1 MRFISSALVHAL
13 IVKALELSAE
23 PHMPDLLDRYPL
35 TAGSYHEMLDASGA
49 VRPHWLRFYE
59 HLQRSTPA
67 QLVQRQA
74 LVARQIQEN
83 GVTYNVYAD
92 PKGAD
97 RPWELDLLPHLIPVE
112 EWQQVAAGIAQRARL
127 LNAVLADVY
136 GPQTLIAEGLLPTE
150 LVFGHNNFL
159 WPCQGVVPP
168 EGTFLH
174 AYAVDLARTPDGRW
188 WVTADRTQAPSG
200 AGYALE
206 NRVIVSRAFPE
217 LYRDLDVQHLS
228 GFFRTLQETL
238 ARQAPS
244 SNEAPLVV
252 LLTPGRFNESY
263 FEHLYLAGQL
273 GYPLVEGSD
282 LTVRDAT
289 VYLKTLGG
297 LRRVHA
303 IMRRLDDDFCDP
315 LELRTDSALGV
326 PGLLEAVRQGRVLV
340 ANALGSGVL
349 ESPGLL
355 GFLPRIN
362 EHLFGEKLI
371 LPSVATWWCGE
382 PPVLAQALEKMP
394 ELLIKPA
401 FASQSFAPV
410 LGRDLS
416 DEQRQA
422 LATRMQA
429 RPYAYV
435 AQEIAQLSHAPI
447 WQGEEGQLQPRAIG
461 MRVYAVATADGYRVL
476 PGGLTR
482 VAADADAEV
491 VSMQRGGASKDTWIV
506 GERSSGS
513 EPWKAGHALGVH
525 DLIRRDPNLPS
536 RVVENL
542 FWFGRYCERCDD
554 SARLLRIILARY
566 IDGNDP
572 SALHAAVT
580 LGERLNLLPKDDPEA
595 PLTLDERLL
604 AALLGEEWP
613 FSLRSNLQR
622 LQWAASQ
629 VRGKLSRE
637 NWQALVE
644 LQREAMSLETDAP
657 DLGELLDFLN
667 RLVMSLAALS
677 GFALDDMTR
686 DEGWRFLM
694 IGRRIERLQFLSTSL
709 AAFLYSDAACDQD
722 ALEWLLELGNSSI
735 TYRSRYLALPQL
747 IPVLDL
753 LLLDEQ
759 NPHAVLFQLK
769 LVARSLKRLNEDFGV
784 PADNSLVLF
793 TQRLASFDLGCL
805 ENGLFG
811 QSSVQAA
818 LHGLADLLQRIGDT
832 SGQVSDRLAL
842 RHFAHVDD
850 VSQRTVSV

>member
-1 MRFISSALVHAL
+1 
-13 IVKALELSAE
+13 
-23 PHMPDLLDRYPL
+23 MPDLLDRYPL
-35 TAGSYHEMLDASGA
+35 TAGTYHELLDDGGA
-49 VRPHWLRFYE
+49 VRAHWQPLLDQ
-59 HLQRSTPA
+59 LQRSTPV
-67 QLVQRQA
+67 QLAQRQA
-74 LVARQIQEN
+74 LLARQIQEN

-97 RPWELDLLPHLIPVE
+97 RPWELDLLPHIIPAD
-112 EWQQVAAGIAQRARL
+112 EWQRVAAGIAQRARL
-127 LNAVLADVY
+127 LNAVLADLY
-136 GPQTLIAEGLLPTE
+136 GPQTLIRDGLLPAE

-159 WPCQGVVPP
+159 WPCQGIQPP
-168 EGTFLH
+168 AGTFLH
-174 AYAVDLARTPDGRW
+174 LFAVDLARTPDGRW

-206 NRVIVSRAFPE
+206 NRTIVSRAFPD
-217 LYRDLDVQHLS
+217 LYRDLRVHHLA

-238 ARQAPS
+238 VRQAPS
-244 SNEAPLVV
+244 DAEAPLVV

-263 FEHLYLAGQL
+263 FEHLYLARQL
-273 GYPLVEGSD
+273 GYPLVEGGD

-289 VYLKTLGG
+289 VYLKTLSG
-297 LRRVHA
+297 LQRVHA

-355 GFLPRIN
+355 GFLPKIN
-362 EHLFGEKLI
+362 QHLFGEELI
-371 LPSVATWWCGE
+371 LPSIATWWCGE
-382 PPVLAQALEKMP
+382 PPVLAQALEKLP

-401 FASQSFAPV
+401 FPSQSFVPV
-410 LGRDLS
+410 FGRDLD

-422 LATRMQA
+422 LAERIRA

-435 AQEIAQLSHAPI
+435 AQELAQLSQAPI
-447 WQGEEGQLQPRAIG
+447 WQAEEGALQPRAIG
-461 MRVYAVATADGYRVL
+461 MRVYAVASADGYRVL

-491 VSMQRGGASKDTWIV
+491 VSMQRGGASKDTWV
-506 GERSSGS
+506 LSERMPSGEQWRTQRS
-513 EPWKAGHALGVH
+513 LGVR
-525 DLIRRDPNLPS
+525 DLVRRDPYLPS

-554 SARLLRIILARY
+554 SARLLRIMLARY
-566 IDGNDP
+566 VDGDDP
-572 SALHAAVT
+572 QALQAAVE
-580 LGERLNLLPKDDPEA
+580 LGESLMLLPDEGELP
-595 PLTLDERLL
+595 ERLL
-604 AALLGEEWP
+604 AALLGEDWP

-644 LQREAMSLETDAP
+644 LQREALSLESEDP
-657 DLGELLDFLN
+657 NFGELLDFLN

-694 IGRRIERLQFLSTSL
+694 IGRRIERLQFLSSSL
-709 AAFLYSDAACDQD
+709 AAFLRGIAVFDQ
-722 ALEWLLELGNSSI
+722 AGLEWLLELGNSSI
-735 TYRSRYLALPQL
+735 TYRSRYLAVPQL

-769 LVARSLKRLNEDFGV
+769 LVSRTLRRLNDDFGV
-784 PADNSLVLF
+784 PRELGLNQLVE
-793 TQRLASFDLGCL
+793 RLGRFDLGNL
-805 ENGLFG
+805 ESALFG
-811 QSSVQAA
+811 ETGVRDV
-818 LHGLADLLQRIGDT
+818 LDGLAELLQEVADA

-850 VSQRTVSV
+850 VSQQTVSV

>member
-1 MRFISSALVHAL
+1 
-13 IVKALELSAE
+13 
-23 PHMPDLLDRYPL
+23 MPDLLDRYPL
-35 TAGSYHEMLDASGA
+35 TTGTYHELMDDSGA
-49 VRPHWLRFYE
+49 VRAHWRRLFDQ
-59 HLQRSTPA
+59 LQRSTPA
-67 QLVQRQA
+67 QLLQRQA
-74 LVARQIQEN
+74 LLARQIQEN

-97 RPWELDLLPHLIPVE
+97 RPWELDLLPHVIDPQ
-112 EWQQVAAGIAQRARL
+112 EWQHLSAGIAQRARL
-127 LNAVLADVY
+127 LNAVLADLY
-136 GPQTLIAEGLLPTE
+136 GPQRLISEGLLPAE

-159 WPCQGVVPP
+159 WPCQGIAPP
-168 EGTFLH
+168 DGSFLH
-174 AYAVDLARTPDGRW
+174 LYAVDLARTPDGRW

-206 NRVIVSRAFPE
+206 NRMIVSRAFPD
-217 LYRDLDVQHLS
+217 LYRDLKVRHLS

-244 SNEAPLVV
+244 DGESPLVV

-263 FEHLYLAGQL
+263 FEHLYLARQL
-273 GYPLVEGSD
+273 GYPLVEGGD

-289 VYLKTLGG
+289 VYLKTLSG

-355 GFLPRIN
+355 GFLPKIN
-362 EHLFGEKLI
+362 QYLFGEELL
-371 LPSVATWWCGE
+371 LPSIATWWCGE
-382 PPVLAQALEKMP
+382 PPVLAQALEKLP
-394 ELLIKPA
+394 QLLIKPA
-401 FASQSFAPV
+401 FPSQSFSPV
-410 LGRDLS
+410 FGRDLS
-416 DEQRQA
+416 EAQRGQ
-422 LATRMQA
+422 LAARMQA

-435 AQEIAQLSHAPI
+435 AQELAQLSQAPV
-447 WQGEEGQLQPRAIG
+447 WQAEDGQIQPRAIG
-461 MRVYAVATADGYRVL
+461 MRMYAVSGRDDYRVL

-482 VAADADAEV
+482 VAAEADAEV
-491 VSMQRGGASKDTWIV
+491 VSMQRGGASKDTWV
-506 GERSSGS
+506 LGEQAPGG
-513 EPWKAGHALGVH
+513 EQWKAQRTVGVH
-525 DLIRRDPNLPS
+525 DLVRRDPYLPS

-542 FWFGRYCERCDD
+542 FWFGRYCERCDG
-554 SARLLRIILARY
+554 SARLLRIMLARY
-566 IDGNDP
+566 VDGDDP
-572 SALHAAVT
+572 QALQSAVA
-580 LGERLNLLPKDDPEA
+580 LGESLMLLPEEGELP
-595 PLTLDERLL
+595 ERLL
-604 AALLGEEWP
+604 AALLGDDWS

-644 LQREAMSLETDAP
+644 LQREAMELETEEADF
-657 DLGELLDFLN
+657 GELLDFLN

-694 IGRRIERLQFLSTSL
+694 IGRRLERLQFLSSSL
-709 AAFLYSDAACDQD
+709 AAFLRSDAVFDQ
-722 ALEWLLELGNSSI
+722 AGLEWLLELGNSSI
-735 TYRSRYLALPQL
+735 TYRSRYLAVAQL

-769 LVARSLKRLNEDFGV
+769 LVTRTLKRLNDDFAA
-784 PADNSLVLF
+784 PRETALPDLVA
-793 TQRLASFDLGCL
+793 RLSRFDLRCL
-805 ENGLFG
+805 ENPLFG
-811 QSSVQAA
+811 EASLRAA
-818 LHGLADLLQRIGDT
+818 LDGLADLLQEVADA

>member
-1 MRFISSALVHAL
+1 L
-13 IVKALELSAE
+13 LSAE
-23 PHMPDLLDRYPL
+23 LSMPDLLDRYPL
-35 TAGSYHEMLDASGA
+35 TAGTYHELLDGSGA
-49 VRPHWLRFYE
+49 VRPHWRRLFDQ
-59 HLQRSTPA
+59 LQRNTPA

-74 LVARQIQEN
+74 LLARQIQEN

-97 RPWELDLLPHLIPVE
+97 RPWELDLLPHVIAAD
-112 EWQQVAAGIAQRARL
+112 EWQQLSAGIAQRARL
-127 LNAVLADVY
+127 LNAVLADLY
-136 GPQTLIAEGLLPTE
+136 GPQRLISEGLLPAE

-159 WPCQGVVPP
+159 WPCQHIAPP
-168 EGTFLH
+168 EEIFLH
-174 AYAVDLARTPDGRW
+174 LYAVDLARTPDGRW

-206 NRVIVSRAFPE
+206 NRTIVSRAFPE
-217 LYRDLDVQHLS
+217 LYRDLKVQHLA

-238 ARQAPS
+238 TRQAPCDDD
-244 SNEAPLVV
+244 APLVV

-263 FEHLYLAGQL
+263 FEHLYLARQL
-273 GYPLVEGSD
+273 GYPLVEGGD

-289 VYLKTLGG
+289 VYLKTLSG

-355 GFLPRIN
+355 GFLPKIN
-362 EHLFGEKLI
+362 HYLFGEELI
-371 LPSVATWWCGE
+371 LPSIATWWCGE
-382 PPVLAQALEKMP
+382 APVLAQALEKLP

-401 FASQSFAPV
+401 FPSQSFTPV
-410 LGRDLS
+410 FGRDLS
-416 DEQRQA
+416 EKQRQT
-422 LATRMQA
+422 LGERMQA

-435 AQEIAQLSHAPI
+435 AQELAQLSQAPI
-447 WQGEEGQLQPRAIG
+447 WQADNGQLQPRAIG
-461 MRVYAVATADGYRVL
+461 MRMYAVAGSDGYRVL

-482 VAADADAEV
+482 VAAEADAEV
-491 VSMQRGGASKDTWIV
+491 VSMQRGGASKDTWV
-506 GERSSGS
+506 LGDRPPSGEQ
-513 EPWKAGHALGVH
+513 WKTQRNVGVH
-525 DLIRRDPNLPS
+525 DLVRRDPYLPS

-554 SARLLRIILARY
+554 SARLLRIMLARY
-566 IDGNDP
+566 VDGDDP
-572 SALHAAVT
+572 QALQAAVD
-580 LGERLNLLPKDDPEA
+580 LGERLTLLPDEGELP
-595 PLTLDERLL
+595 ERLL
-604 AALLGEEWP
+604 AALLGEDWS

-644 LQREAMSLETDAP
+644 LQREAMDLDTDEP
-657 DLGELLDFLN
+657 DFGELLDFLN

-694 IGRRIERLQFLSTSL
+694 IGRRIERLQFLSSSL
-709 AAFLYSDAACDQD
+709 AAFLRGAGAFDQ
-722 ALEWLLELGNSSI
+722 AGLEWLLELGNSSI
-735 TYRSRYLALPQL
+735 TYRSRYLAVAQL

-769 LVARSLKRLNEDFGV
+769 LVTRTLKRLNDDFGV
-784 PADNSLVLF
+784 PREAGLPQMVE
-793 TQRLASFDLGCL
+793 RLAHFDLGCL
-805 ENGLFG
+805 ENPLFG
-811 QSSVQAA
+811 EASVRAA
-818 LHGLADLLQRIGDT
+818 LNGLADLLQDIADA

>member
-1 MRFISSALVHAL
+1 
-13 IVKALELSAE
+13 
-23 PHMPDLLDRYPL
+23 MPDLLDRYPL
-35 TAGSYHEMLDASGA
+35 TAGTYHELLDDSGA
-49 VRPHWLRFYE
+49 VRTHWRRLFE
-59 HLQRSTPA
+59 QVQRSSPA

-74 LVARQIQEN
+74 LLARQIQEN

-97 RPWELDLLPHLIPVE
+97 RPWELDLLPHVIAAE
-112 EWQQVAAGIAQRARL
+112 EWQHLSAGIAQRARL
-127 LNAVLADVY
+127 LNAVLADLY
-136 GPQTLIAEGLLPTE
+136 GPQRLIAEGLLPAE

-159 WPCQGVVPP
+159 WPCQGIQPP
-168 EGTFLH
+168 AGTFLH
-174 AYAVDLARTPDGRW
+174 LYAVDLARTPDGRW

-206 NRVIVSRAFPE
+206 NRTIVSRAFPE
-217 LYRDLDVQHLS
+217 LYRDLQVQHLA

-244 SNEAPLVV
+244 AEEVPLVV

-263 FEHLYLAGQL
+263 FEHLYLARQL
-273 GYPLVEGSD
+273 GYPLVEGGD

-289 VYLKTLGG
+289 VYLKTLSG

-326 PGLLEAVRQGRVLV
+326 PGLLDAVRQGRVLV

-355 GFLPRIN
+355 GFLPKIN
-362 EHLFGEKLI
+362 QYLFGEELL
-371 LPSVATWWCGE
+371 LPSIATWWCGE
-382 PPVLAQALEKMP
+382 PPVLEQALEKLP

-401 FASQSFAPV
+401 FPSQSFIPV
-410 LGRDLS
+410 FGRDLS
-416 DEQRQA
+416 EKQRVDLIQ
-422 LATRMQA
+422 RMRA

-435 AQEIAQLSHAPI
+435 AQELAQLSQAPV
-447 WQGEEGQLQPRAIG
+447 WQAETGQLQPRAIG
-461 MRVYAVATADGYRVL
+461 MRVYAVASRDGYRVL

-482 VAADADAEV
+482 VAAEADAEV
-491 VSMQRGGASKDTWIV
+491 VSMQRGGASKDTWVLGERAPV
-506 GERSSGS
+506 GEQ
-513 EPWKAGHALGVH
+513 WKAQRTLGVH
-525 DLIRRDPNLPS
+525 DLVRRDPYLPS

-554 SARLLRIILARY
+554 SARLLRIMLARY
-566 IDGNDP
+566 VDGDDP
-572 SALHAAVT
+572 QALQAAVE
-580 LGERLNLLPKDDPEA
+580 LGESLMLLPEEGELP
-595 PLTLDERLL
+595 ERLL
-604 AALLGEEWP
+604 AALLGADWS
-613 FSLRSNLQR
+613 FSLRANLQR

-644 LQREAMSLETDAP
+644 LQREAMALSTEAADF
-657 DLGELLDFLN
+657 GELLDFLN

-694 IGRRIERLQFLSTSL
+694 IGRRIERLQFLSSSL
-709 AAFLYSDAACDQD
+709 AGFLRGAGAFDQ
-722 ALEWLLELGNSSI
+722 AGLEWLLELGNSSI
-735 TYRSRYLALPQL
+735 TYRSRYLAVAQL

-769 LVARSLKRLNEDFGV
+769 LVSRSLKRLNHDFAA
-784 PADNSLVLF
+784 PAEAALPLLVE
-793 TQRLASFDLGCL
+793 RLAGFDLGCL
-805 ENGLFG
+805 ENPLFG
-811 QSSVQAA
+811 DSSVRAA
-818 LHGLADLLQRIGDT
+818 LDGLADLLQEVADV
-832 SGQVSDRLAL
+832 SNQVSDRLAL

>member
-1 MRFISSALVHAL
+1 
-13 IVKALELSAE
+13 
-23 PHMPDLLDRYPL
+23 MPDLLDRYPL
-35 TAGSYHEMLDASGA
+35 SEGTYHEMLDADGT
-49 VRPHWLRFYE
+49 VRPHWRRLYE
-59 HLQRSTPA
+59 HMRRSSPA
-67 QLVQRQA
+67 QLTQRQA
-74 LVARQIQEN
+74 LLTRQIQEN

-97 RPWELDLLPHLIPVE
+97 RPWELDLLPHIIPAD
-112 EWQQVAAGIAQRARL
+112 EWAHVAAGIAQRGRL
-127 LNAVLADVY
+127 LNAVLADLY
-136 GPQTLIAEGLLPTE
+136 GPQTLIAQGLLPAE

-159 WPCQGVVPP
+159 WPCQGVKPP

-174 AYAVDLARTPDGRW
+174 MYAVDLARTPDGRW

-206 NRVIVSRAFPE
+206 NRQIVARALPE
-217 LYRDLDVQHLS
+217 TYRDLQVRHLS
-228 GFFRTLQETL
+228 GFFGALQQTL
-238 ARQAPS
+238 ARQAPT
-244 SNEAPLVV
+244 SNEAPLIV

-263 FEHLYLAGQL
+263 FEHLYLARQL
-273 GYPLVEGSD
+273 GYPLVEGGD

-289 VYLKTLGG
+289 VFLKTLSG

-326 PGLLEAVRQGRVLV
+326 PGLLEVVRQGNVLV
-340 ANALGSGVL
+340 ANTLGSGVL

-355 GFLPRIN
+355 GFLPKIC
-362 EHLFGEKLI
+362 EYLFGEELI

-382 PPVLAQALEKMP
+382 PPVLAQALEKLP

-401 FASQSFAPV
+401 FPSQHFVPV
-410 LGRDLS
+410 FGRDLNE
-416 DEQRQA
+416 EQRKA
-422 LATRMQA
+422 LAARMQA

-435 AQEIAQLSHAPI
+435 AQELAQLSHAPVL
-447 WQGEEGQLQPRAIG
+447 QADGEALQPRAIG
-461 MRVYAVATADGYRVL
+461 MRVYAVAGLDGYRVL

-482 VAADADAEV
+482 VAADADADV
-491 VSMQRGGASKDTWIV
+491 VSMQRGGASKDTWV
-506 GERSSGS
+506 LGERSYSGVHAG
-513 EPWKAGHALGVH
+513 EPLKGQRALGVY
-525 DLIRRDPNLPS
+525 DLIRRDPYLPS

-554 SARLLRIILARY
+554 SARLLRIMFTRY
-566 IDGNDP
+566 VDDDDP
-572 SALHAAVT
+572 QALQAAVKLAES
-580 LGERLNLLPKDDPEA
+580 LGVLPEA
-595 PLTLDERLL
+595 EEDETLQHRLL
-604 AALLGEEWP
+604 TALLGEEWP
-613 FSLRSNLQR
+613 FSLRANLQR

-644 LQREAMSLETDAP
+644 LQREALSLESEEP
-657 DLGELLDFLN
+657 DFGELLDFLN

-686 DEGWRFLM
+686 DEGWSFLM
-694 IGRRIERLQFLSTSL
+694 IGRRIERLKFLSMSL
-709 AAFLYSDAACDQD
+709 AAFLRGTTVSDQAG
-722 ALEWLLELGNSSI
+722 LEWLLELGNSSI
-735 TYRSRYLALPQL
+735 TYRSRYMAVPHL

-753 LLLDEQ
+753 LLLDDQ

-769 LVARSLKRLNEDFGV
+769 LVQRSLRRLSDNFDA
-784 PADNSLVLF
+784 PRDNSLAVLA
-793 TQRLASFDLGCL
+793 QRLAAFDLGSL
-805 ENGLFG
+805 ENPLFG
-811 QSSVQAA
+811 QSSIDAV
-818 LHGLADLLQRIGDT
+818 LDGLADLLQGIGE
-832 SGQVSDRLAL
+832 SAGQASDRLAL

>member
-1 MRFISSALVHAL
+1 
-13 IVKALELSAE
+13 
-23 PHMPDLLDRYPL
+23 MPDLLDQYPL
-35 TAGSYHEMLDASGA
+35 TPGTYHEMLDASGA
-49 VRPHWLRFYE
+49 VRPHWQRLYE

-67 QLVQRQA
+67 QLIQRQA
-74 LVARQIQEN
+74 LLARQIQEN

-97 RPWELDLLPHLIPVE
+97 RPWELDMLPHVIPLE
-112 EWQQVAAGIAQRARL
+112 EWQPLAAGIAQRARL
-127 LNAVLADVY
+127 LNAVLADLY
-136 GPQTLIAEGLLPTE
+136 GPQKLIAEGLVPAE

-159 WPCQGVVPP
+159 WPCQGVTPP

-174 AYAVDLARTPDGRW
+174 MYAVDLARTPDGRW

-206 NRVIVSRAFPE
+206 NRLIVSRAFPE
-217 LYRDLDVQHLS
+217 LYRDLEVQHLS
-228 GFFRTLQETL
+228 NFFRSLQETL
-238 ARQAPS
+238 ARQAPAS
-244 SNEAPLVV
+244 HEAPLVV

-273 GYPLVEGSD
+273 GYPLVEGGD

-289 VYLKTLGG
+289 VYLKTLSG

-326 PGLLEAVRQGRVLV
+326 PGLLQAVRQGRVLV

-355 GFLPRIN
+355 GFLPKIN
-362 EHLFGEKLI
+362 EHLFGEELL
-371 LPSVATWWCGE
+371 LPSIATWWCGE

-401 FASQSFAPV
+401 FPSQSFAPV
-410 LGRDLS
+410 FGRDLS
-416 DEQRQA
+416 DEERQA
-422 LATRMQA
+422 LAARMQA

-435 AQEIAQLSHAPI
+435 AQELAQLSHAPV
-447 WQGEEGQLQPRAIG
+447 WQGEDSQLQPRAIG

-482 VAADADAEV
+482 VAADADADV
-491 VSMQRGGASKDTWIV
+491 VSMQRGGASKDTWV
-506 GERSSGS
+506 LGERPLGS
-513 EPWKAGHALGVH
+513 EPWKNRHSLGVH
-525 DLIRRDPNLPS
+525 DLIRRDPYLPS

-554 SARLLRIILARY
+554 SARLLRIMLTRYVDGDDPVALQASVELA
-566 IDGNDP
+566 
-572 SALHAAVT
+572 
-580 LGERLNLLPKDDPEA
+580 ERLNLLPLQDEEEPSE
-595 PLTLDERLL
+595 LHERLL
-604 AALLGEEWP
+604 EALLGVDWP

-644 LQREAMSLETDAP
+644 LQREAMSLETETP
-657 DLGELLDFLN
+657 DFGELLDFLN

-694 IGRRIERLQFLSTSL
+694 IGRRIERLQFLCTSL
-709 AAFLYSDAACDQD
+709 AAFLQSEAVFHQD
-722 ALEWLLELGNSSI
+722 ALDGLLELGNSGI
-735 TYRSRYLALPQL
+735 TYRSRYLAVPQL

-753 LLLDEQ
+753 LVLDDQ

-769 LVARSLKRLNEDFGV
+769 LVARSIKRMNEEFGV
-784 PADNSLVLF
+784 PQDNSLPALI
-793 TQRLASFDLGCL
+793 QRLMAFDPGCL
-805 ENGLFG
+805 EEGLFG
-811 QSSVQAA
+811 KSSVKAA
-818 LHGLADLLQRIGDT
+818 LHGLADLLQTIGDT
-832 SGQVSDRLAL
+832 SGHVSDRLAL

>member
-1 MRFISSALVHAL
+1 
-13 IVKALELSAE
+13 
-23 PHMPDLLDRYPL
+23 MPDLLDRYPL
-35 TAGSYHEMLDASGA
+35 TPGTYHELLDDGGA
-49 VRPHWLRFYE
+49 VRAHWRPLLE
-59 HLQRSTPA
+59 QLQRSTPA
-67 QLVQRQA
+67 QLAQRQA
-74 LVARQIQEN
+74 LLARQIQEN

-97 RPWELDLLPHLIPVE
+97 RPWELDLLPHIIPAD
-112 EWQQVAAGIAQRARL
+112 EWQRVAAGIAQRARL
-127 LNAVLADVY
+127 LNAVLADLY
-136 GPQTLIAEGLLPTE
+136 GPQTLIRDGLLPAE

-159 WPCQGVVPP
+159 WPCQGIQAPA
-168 EGTFLH
+168 GTFLH
-174 AYAVDLARTPDGRW
+174 LFAVDLARTPDGRW

-206 NRVIVSRAFPE
+206 NRTIVSRAFPD
-217 LYRDLDVQHLS
+217 LYRDLRVHHLA

-238 ARQAPS
+238 VRQAPS
-244 SNEAPLVV
+244 DTEAPLVV

-263 FEHLYLAGQL
+263 FEHLYLARQL
-273 GYPLVEGSD
+273 GYPLVEGGD

-289 VYLKTLGG
+289 VYLKTLSG
-297 LRRVHA
+297 LQRVHA

-355 GFLPRIN
+355 GFLPKIN
-362 EHLFGEKLI
+362 QHLFGEDLL
-371 LPSVATWWCGE
+371 LPSIATWWCGE
-382 PPVLAQALEKMP
+382 PPVLAQALEKLP

-401 FASQSFAPV
+401 FPSQSFVPV
-410 LGRDLS
+410 FGRDLD

-422 LATRMQA
+422 LAERMRA

-435 AQEIAQLSHAPI
+435 AQELAQLSQAPI
-447 WQGEEGQLQPRAIG
+447 WQAEEGGLQPRAIG
-461 MRVYAVATADGYRVL
+461 MRVYAVASADGYRVL

-482 VAADADAEV
+482 VAAEADAEV
-491 VSMQRGGASKDTWIV
+491 VSMQRGGASKDTWV
-506 GERSSGS
+506 LSERMPSGEHWRTQRS
-513 EPWKAGHALGVH
+513 LGVR
-525 DLIRRDPNLPS
+525 DLVRRDPYLPS

-554 SARLLRIILARY
+554 SARLLRIMLARY
-566 IDGNDP
+566 VDGDDP
-572 SALHAAVT
+572 QALRAAVE
-580 LGERLNLLPKDDPEA
+580 LGENLMLLPDEGELP
-595 PLTLDERLL
+595 ERLL
-604 AALLGEEWP
+604 AALLGDDWP

-644 LQREAMSLETDAP
+644 LQREALSLESEDP
-657 DLGELLDFLN
+657 NFGELLDFLN

-694 IGRRIERLQFLSTSL
+694 IGRRIERLQFLSGSL
-709 AAFLYSDAACDQD
+709 AAFLRGIAVFDQ
-722 ALEWLLELGNSSI
+722 AGLAWLLELGNSSI
-735 TYRSRYLALPQL
+735 TYRSRYLAVPQL

-769 LVARSLKRLNEDFGV
+769 LVSRTLRRLNDDFGV
-784 PADNSLVLF
+784 PRELGLSQLVE
-793 TQRLASFDLGCL
+793 RLGRFDLGNL
-805 ENGLFG
+805 ESALFG
-811 QSSVQAA
+811 DIGVRDV
-818 LHGLADLLQRIGDT
+818 LDGLADLLQEIADA

-850 VSQRTVSV
+850 VSQQTVSV

>member
-1 MRFISSALVHAL
+1 
-13 IVKALELSAE
+13 
-23 PHMPDLLDRYPL
+23 MPDLLDRYPL
-35 TAGSYHEMLDASGA
+35 TTGTYHELLDDSGA
-49 VRPHWLRFYE
+49 VRAHWQRLFDQ
-59 HLQRSTPA
+59 LQRSTPA

-74 LVARQIQEN
+74 LLARQIQEN

-97 RPWELDLLPHLIPVE
+97 RPWELDLLPHIIDAQ
-112 EWQQVAAGIAQRARL
+112 EWKLLSAGIAQRARL
-127 LNAVLADVY
+127 LNAVLADLY
-136 GPQTLIAEGLLPTE
+136 GPQRLISEGLLPAE

-159 WPCQGVVPP
+159 WPCQGITPP
-168 EGTFLH
+168 DGNFLH
-174 AYAVDLARTPDGRW
+174 LYAVDLARTPDGRW

-206 NRVIVSRAFPE
+206 NRTIVSRAFPD
-217 LYRDLDVQHLS
+217 LYRDLKVHHLS

-244 SNEAPLVV
+244 DGEPPLVV

-263 FEHLYLAGQL
+263 FEHLYLARQL
-273 GYPLVEGSD
+273 GYPLVEGGD

-289 VYLKTLGG
+289 VYLKTLSG

-355 GFLPRIN
+355 GFLPKIN
-362 EHLFGEKLI
+362 QYLFGEELM
-371 LPSVATWWCGE
+371 LPSIATWWCGE
-382 PPVLAQALEKMP
+382 PPVLAQALEKLP
-394 ELLIKPA
+394 QLLIKPA
-401 FASQSFAPV
+401 FPSQSFTPV
-410 LGRDLS
+410 FGRDL
-416 DEQRQA
+416 DEKQRAQ
-422 LATRMQA
+422 LAARMQA

-435 AQEIAQLSHAPI
+435 AQELAQLSQAPV
-447 WQGEEGQLQPRAIG
+447 WQAEDGQIQPRAIG
-461 MRVYAVATADGYRVL
+461 MRVYAVSGKNAYRVL

-482 VAADADAEV
+482 VAAEADAEV
-491 VSMQRGGASKDTWIV
+491 VSMQRGGASKDTWV
-506 GERSSGS
+506 LGEQAPAG
-513 EPWKAGHALGVH
+513 EQWKAQRTVGVH
-525 DLIRRDPNLPS
+525 DLVRRDPYLPS

-554 SARLLRIILARY
+554 SARLLRIMLARY
-566 IDGNDP
+566 VDGDDP
-572 SALHAAVT
+572 QALQSAVS
-580 LGERLNLLPKDDPEA
+580 LGESLMLLPEEGELP
-595 PLTLDERLL
+595 ERLM
-604 AALLGEEWP
+604 AAMLGDDWS

-644 LQREAMSLETDAP
+644 LQREAVELETSEP
-657 DLGELLDFLN
+657 DFGELLDFLN

-694 IGRRIERLQFLSTSL
+694 IGRRLERLQFLSSSL
-709 AAFLYSDAACDQD
+709 AAFLRGEAVFDQ
-722 ALEWLLELGNSSI
+722 AGLEWLLELGNSSI
-735 TYRSRYLALPQL
+735 TYRSRYLAVAQL

-769 LVARSLKRLNEDFGV
+769 LVARTLKRLNDDFAAPRETAL
-784 PADNSLVLF
+784 PALV
-793 TQRLASFDLGCL
+793 TRLSRFDLRCL
-805 ENGLFG
+805 ENPLFG
-811 QSSVQAA
+811 EASLRAA
-818 LHGLADLLQRIGDT
+818 LDGLADLLQEVADV
-832 SGQVSDRLAL
+832 SAQVSDRLAL

>member
-1 MRFISSALVHAL
+1 L
-13 IVKALELSAE
+13 LSAE
-23 PHMPDLLDRYPL
+23 LSMPDLLDRYPL
-35 TAGSYHEMLDASGA
+35 TAGTYHELLDGSGA
-49 VRPHWLRFYE
+49 VRPHWRRLFDQ
-59 HLQRSTPA
+59 LQRSTPA
-67 QLVQRQA
+67 QLLQRQA
-74 LVARQIQEN
+74 LLARQIQEN

-97 RPWELDLLPHLIPVE
+97 RPWELDLLPHVIAAD
-112 EWQQVAAGIAQRARL
+112 EWQQLSAGIAQRARL
-127 LNAVLADVY
+127 LNAVLADLY
-136 GPQTLIAEGLLPTE
+136 GPQRLISEGLLPAE

-159 WPCQGVVPP
+159 WPCQHIAPP
-168 EGTFLH
+168 EEIFLH
-174 AYAVDLARTPDGRW
+174 LYAVDLARTPDGRW

-206 NRVIVSRAFPE
+206 NRTIVSRAFPE
-217 LYRDLDVQHLS
+217 LYRDLKVQHLA

-244 SNEAPLVV
+244 DDDAPLVV

-263 FEHLYLAGQL
+263 FEHLYLARQL
-273 GYPLVEGSD
+273 GYPLVEGGD

-289 VYLKTLGG
+289 VYLKTLSG

-355 GFLPRIN
+355 GFLPKIN
-362 EHLFGEKLI
+362 QYLFGEELI
-371 LPSVATWWCGE
+371 LPSIATWWCGE
-382 PPVLAQALEKMP
+382 APVLAQALEKLP

-401 FASQSFAPV
+401 FPSQSFAPV
-410 LGRDLS
+410 FGRDLS
-416 DEQRQA
+416 EKQRQA
-422 LATRMQA
+422 LAERMQA

-435 AQEIAQLSHAPI
+435 AQELAQLSQAPI
-447 WQGEEGQLQPRAIG
+447 WQAENGQLQPRAIG
-461 MRVYAVATADGYRVL
+461 MRMYAVAGADGYRVL

-482 VAADADAEV
+482 VAAEADAEV
-491 VSMQRGGASKDTWIV
+491 VSMQRGGASKDTWILGDRPPS
-506 GERSSGS
+506 GEQWKSQRSV
-513 EPWKAGHALGVH
+513 GVH
-525 DLIRRDPNLPS
+525 DLVRRDPYLPS

-554 SARLLRIILARY
+554 SARLLRIMLARY
-566 IDGNDP
+566 VDGDDP
-572 SALHAAVT
+572 QALQAAVE
-580 LGERLNLLPKDDPEA
+580 LGERLTLLPDEGELP
-595 PLTLDERLL
+595 ERLL
-604 AALLGEEWP
+604 AALLGEDWS
-613 FSLRSNLQR
+613 FSLRANLQR

-644 LQREAMSLETDAP
+644 LQREAMELDTDEP
-657 DLGELLDFLN
+657 DFGELLDFLN

-694 IGRRIERLQFLSTSL
+694 IGRRIERLQFLSSSL
-709 AAFLYSDAACDQD
+709 AAFLRGAGAFDQ
-722 ALEWLLELGNSSI
+722 AGLEWLLELGNSSI
-735 TYRSRYLALPQL
+735 TYRSRYLAVAQL

-769 LVARSLKRLNEDFGV
+769 LVARTLKRLNDDFAA
-784 PADNSLVLF
+784 PREAALSQLVE
-793 TQRLASFDLGCL
+793 RLARFDLGCL
-805 ENGLFG
+805 ENPLFG
-811 QSSVQAA
+811 ESSVRAA
-818 LHGLADLLQRIGDT
+818 LNGLADLLQDIAEA

>member
-1 MRFISSALVHAL
+1 
-13 IVKALELSAE
+13 
-23 PHMPDLLDRYPL
+23 MPDLLDRYPL
-35 TAGSYHEMLDASGA
+35 TAGTYHELLDDSGA
-49 VRPHWLRFYE
+49 VRTHWRRLFE
-59 HLQRSTPA
+59 QVQRSSPA

-74 LVARQIQEN
+74 LLARQIQEN

-97 RPWELDLLPHLIPVE
+97 RPWELDLLPHVIAAE
-112 EWQQVAAGIAQRARL
+112 EWQHLSAGIAQRARL
-127 LNAVLADVY
+127 LNAVLADLY
-136 GPQTLIAEGLLPTE
+136 GPQRLIAEGLLPAE

-159 WPCQGVVPP
+159 WPCQGIQPP
-168 EGTFLH
+168 AGTFLH
-174 AYAVDLARTPDGRW
+174 LYAVDLARTPDGRW

-206 NRVIVSRAFPE
+206 NRTIVSRAFPE
-217 LYRDLDVQHLS
+217 LYRDLQVQHLA

-244 SNEAPLVV
+244 AEEVPLVV

-263 FEHLYLAGQL
+263 FEHLYLARQL
-273 GYPLVEGSD
+273 GYPLVEGGD

-289 VYLKTLGG
+289 VYLKTLSG

-326 PGLLEAVRQGRVLV
+326 PGLLDAVRQGRVLV

-355 GFLPRIN
+355 GFLPKIN
-362 EHLFGEKLI
+362 QYLFGEELL
-371 LPSVATWWCGE
+371 LPSIATWWCGE
-382 PPVLAQALEKMP
+382 PPVLEQALEKLP

-401 FASQSFAPV
+401 FPSQSFIPV
-410 LGRDLS
+410 FGRDLS
-416 DEQRQA
+416 EKQRLDLIQ
-422 LATRMQA
+422 RIRA

-435 AQEIAQLSHAPI
+435 AQELAQLSQAPV
-447 WQGEEGQLQPRAIG
+447 WQAETGQLQPRAIG
-461 MRVYAVATADGYRVL
+461 MRVYAVASRDGYRVL

-482 VAADADAEV
+482 VAAEADAEV
-491 VSMQRGGASKDTWIV
+491 VSMQRGGASKDTWVLGERAPV
-506 GERSSGS
+506 GEQ
-513 EPWKAGHALGVH
+513 WKAQRTLGVH
-525 DLIRRDPNLPS
+525 DLVRRDPYLPS

-554 SARLLRIILARY
+554 SARLLRIMLARY
-566 IDGNDP
+566 VDGDDP
-572 SALHAAVT
+572 QALQAAVE
-580 LGERLNLLPKDDPEA
+580 LGESLMLLPEEGELP
-595 PLTLDERLL
+595 ERLL
-604 AALLGEEWP
+604 TALLGDGWS

-644 LQREAMSLETDAP
+644 LQREAMALSTEAADF
-657 DLGELLDFLN
+657 GELLDFLN

-694 IGRRIERLQFLSTSL
+694 IGRRIERLQFLSSSL
-709 AAFLYSDAACDQD
+709 AGFLRGAGAFDQ
-722 ALEWLLELGNSSI
+722 AGLEWLLELGNSSI
-735 TYRSRYLALPQL
+735 TYRSRYLAVAQL

-769 LVARSLKRLNEDFGV
+769 LVSRSLKRLNHDFGA
-784 PADNSLVLF
+784 PAEAALPLLVE
-793 TQRLASFDLGCL
+793 RLAGFDLGCL
-805 ENGLFG
+805 ENPLFG
-811 QSSVQAA
+811 DSSVRAA
-818 LHGLADLLQRIGDT
+818 LDGLADLLQEVADV
-832 SGQVSDRLAL
+832 SNQVSDRLAL

>member
-1 MRFISSALVHAL
+1 
-13 IVKALELSAE
+13 
-23 PHMPDLLDRYPL
+23 MPDLLDRYPL
-35 TAGSYHEMLDASGA
+35 TTGTYHELLDDSGA
-49 VRPHWLRFYE
+49 VRTHWRRLFDQ
-59 HLQRSTPA
+59 LQRSTPA
-67 QLVQRQA
+67 QLLQRQA
-74 LVARQIQEN
+74 LLARQIQEN

-97 RPWELDLLPHLIPVE
+97 RPWELDLLPHVIDPQ
-112 EWQQVAAGIAQRARL
+112 EWKQLSAGIAQRARL
-127 LNAVLADVY
+127 LNAVLADLY
-136 GPQTLIAEGLLPTE
+136 GPQRLVSEGLLPAE

-159 WPCQGVVPP
+159 WPCQGIAPP
-168 EGTFLH
+168 DGSFLH
-174 AYAVDLARTPDGRW
+174 LYAVDLARTPDGRW

-206 NRVIVSRAFPE
+206 NRMIVSRAFPD
-217 LYRDLDVQHLS
+217 LYRDLKVRHLS

-244 SNEAPLVV
+244 DGESPLVV

-263 FEHLYLAGQL
+263 FEHLYLARQL
-273 GYPLVEGSD
+273 GYPLVEGGD

-289 VYLKTLGG
+289 VYLKTLSG

-355 GFLPRIN
+355 GFLPKIN
-362 EHLFGEKLI
+362 QYLFGEELL
-371 LPSVATWWCGE
+371 LPSIATWWCGE
-382 PPVLAQALEKMP
+382 PPVLAQALEKLP
-394 ELLIKPA
+394 QLLIKPA
-401 FASQSFAPV
+401 FPSQSFSPV
-410 LGRDLS
+410 FGRDLS
-416 DEQRQA
+416 EAQRGQ
-422 LATRMQA
+422 LAARMQA

-435 AQEIAQLSHAPI
+435 AQELAQLSQAPV
-447 WQGEEGQLQPRAIG
+447 WQAEDGQIQPRAIG
-461 MRVYAVATADGYRVL
+461 MRMYAVSGKDDYRVL

-482 VAADADAEV
+482 VAAEADAEV
-491 VSMQRGGASKDTWIV
+491 VSMQRGGASKDTWV
-506 GERSSGS
+506 LGEQAPGG
-513 EPWKAGHALGVH
+513 EQWKAQRTVGVH
-525 DLIRRDPNLPS
+525 DLVRRDPYLPS

-554 SARLLRIILARY
+554 SARLLRIMLARY
-566 IDGNDP
+566 VDGDDP
-572 SALHAAVT
+572 QALQSAVA
-580 LGERLNLLPKDDPEA
+580 LGESLMLLPEEGELP
-595 PLTLDERLL
+595 ERLL
-604 AALLGEEWP
+604 AALLGDDWS

-644 LQREAMSLETDAP
+644 LQREAMELETEEADF
-657 DLGELLDFLN
+657 GELLDFLN

-694 IGRRIERLQFLSTSL
+694 IGRRLERLQFLSSSL
-709 AAFLYSDAACDQD
+709 AAFLRSDAVFDQ
-722 ALEWLLELGNSSI
+722 AGLEWLLELGNSSI
-735 TYRSRYLALPQL
+735 TYRSRYLAVAQL

-769 LVARSLKRLNEDFGV
+769 LVARTLKRLNDDFAA
-784 PADNSLVLF
+784 PRETALPDLVA
-793 TQRLASFDLGCL
+793 RLSRFDLRCL
-805 ENGLFG
+805 ENPLFG
-811 QSSVQAA
+811 EASLRAA
-818 LHGLADLLQRIGDT
+818 LDGLADLLQEVADA

>member
-1 MRFISSALVHAL
+1 
-13 IVKALELSAE
+13 
-23 PHMPDLLDRYPL
+23 MPDLLDRYPL
-35 TAGSYHEMLDASGA
+35 TPGTYHELLDDSGA
-49 VRPHWLRFYE
+49 VRAHWRPLFDQ
-59 HLQRSTPA
+59 LQRSTPT
-67 QLVQRQA
+67 QLAQRQA
-74 LVARQIQEN
+74 LLARQIQEN

-97 RPWELDLLPHLIPVE
+97 RPWELDLLPHIIPAD

-127 LNAVLADVY
+127 LNAVLADLY
-136 GPQTLIAEGLLPTE
+136 GPQTLIRDGLLPAE

-159 WPCQGVVPP
+159 WPCQGIRPP
-168 EGTFLH
+168 DGTFLH
-174 AYAVDLARTPDGRW
+174 LFAVDLARTPDGRW

-206 NRVIVSRAFPE
+206 NRTIVSRAFPD
-217 LYRDLDVQHLS
+217 LYRDLRVHHLA

-238 ARQAPS
+238 VRQAPS
-244 SNEAPLVV
+244 DAEAPLVV

-263 FEHLYLAGQL
+263 FEHLYLARQL
-273 GYPLVEGSD
+273 GYPLVEGGD

-289 VYLKTLGG
+289 VYLKTLSG
-297 LRRVHA
+297 LQRVHA

-355 GFLPRIN
+355 GFLPKIN
-362 EHLFGEKLI
+362 QHLFGEELL
-371 LPSVATWWCGE
+371 LPSIATWWCGE
-382 PPVLAQALEKMP
+382 APVLAQALEKLP

-401 FASQSFAPV
+401 FPSQSFVPV
-410 LGRDLS
+410 FGRDL
-416 DEQRQA
+416 DDTQRQA
-422 LATRMQA
+422 LAERMRA

-435 AQEIAQLSHAPI
+435 AQELAQLSHAPI
-447 WQGEEGQLQPRAIG
+447 WQEQDGSLQPRAIG
-461 MRVYAVATADGYRVL
+461 MRVYAVASADGYRVL

-482 VAADADAEV
+482 VAAEADAEV
-491 VSMQRGGASKDTWIV
+491 VSMQRGGASKDTWV
-506 GERSSGS
+506 LSERMPSGEQWRAQRS
-513 EPWKAGHALGVH
+513 LGVH
-525 DLIRRDPNLPS
+525 DLVRRDPYLPS

-554 SARLLRIILARY
+554 SARLLRIMLARY
-566 IDGNDP
+566 VDGDDP
-572 SALHAAVT
+572 RALQAAVD
-580 LGERLNLLPKDDPEA
+580 LGESLMLLPDEGELP
-595 PLTLDERLL
+595 ERLQ
-604 AALLGEEWP
+604 AALLGDDWH
-613 FSLRSNLQR
+613 FSLRANLQR

-644 LQREAMSLETDAP
+644 LQREALSLETEAP
-657 DLGELLDFLN
+657 DFGELLDFLN

-694 IGRRIERLQFLSTSL
+694 IGRRIERLQFLSSSL
-709 AAFLYSDAACDQD
+709 AAFLRGIAVFDQ
-722 ALEWLLELGNSSI
+722 AGLEWLLELGNSSI
-735 TYRSRYLALPQL
+735 TYRSRYLAVPQL

-769 LVARSLKRLNEDFGV
+769 LVSRTLRRLNDDFGV
-784 PADNSLVLF
+784 PRELGLNQLVE
-793 TQRLASFDLGCL
+793 RLARFDLGNL
-805 ENGLFG
+805 ESALFG
-811 QSSVQAA
+811 DTGVREV
-818 LHGLADLLQRIGDT
+818 LDGLAGLLQEVADA

-850 VSQRTVSV
+850 ISQQTVSV

>member
-1 MRFISSALVHAL
+1 
-13 IVKALELSAE
+13 
-23 PHMPDLLDRYPL
+23 MPDLLDRYPL
-35 TAGSYHEMLDASGA
+35 TTGTYHELLDDSGA
-49 VRPHWLRFYE
+49 VRPHWRRLFDQ
-59 HLQRSTPA
+59 LQRSTSA
-67 QLVQRQA
+67 HLIQRQA
-74 LVARQIQEN
+74 LLARQIQEN

-97 RPWELDLLPHLIPVE
+97 RPWELDLLPHVIDAQ
-112 EWQQVAAGIAQRARL
+112 EWKQLSAGIAQRARL
-127 LNAVLADVY
+127 LNAVLADLY
-136 GPQTLIAEGLLPTE
+136 GPQRLISEGLLPAE

-159 WPCQGVVPP
+159 WPCQGIAPP
-168 EGTFLH
+168 DGIFLH
-174 AYAVDLARTPDGRW
+174 LYAVDLARTPDGRW

-206 NRVIVSRAFPE
+206 NRMIVSRAFPD
-217 LYRDLDVQHLS
+217 LYRDLKVQHLS

-244 SNEAPLVV
+244 EGEPPLVV

-263 FEHLYLAGQL
+263 FEHLYLARQL
-273 GYPLVEGSD
+273 GYPLVEGGD

-289 VYLKTLGG
+289 VYLKTLSG

-355 GFLPRIN
+355 GFLPKIN
-362 EHLFGEKLI
+362 QYLFGEELM
-371 LPSVATWWCGE
+371 LPSIATWWCGE
-382 PPVLAQALEKMP
+382 PPVLAQALEKLP
-394 ELLIKPA
+394 HLLIKPA
-401 FASQSFAPV
+401 FPSQSFSPV
-410 LGRDLS
+410 FGRDLNE
-416 DEQRQA
+416 EQRGQ
-422 LATRMQA
+422 LAARMQA

-435 AQEIAQLSHAPI
+435 AQELAQLSQAPV
-447 WQGEEGQLQPRAIG
+447 WQAEDGQLQPRAIG
-461 MRVYAVATADGYRVL
+461 MRVYAVSGEDDYRVL

-482 VAADADAEV
+482 VAAEADAEV
-491 VSMQRGGASKDTWIV
+491 VSMQRGGASKDTWV
-506 GERSSGS
+506 LGEQAPGS
-513 EPWKAGHALGVH
+513 EQWKAQRTVGVH
-525 DLIRRDPNLPS
+525 DLVRRDPYLPS

-554 SARLLRIILARY
+554 SARLLRIMLARY
-566 IDGNDP
+566 VDGDDP
-572 SALHAAVT
+572 QALESAVS
-580 LGERLNLLPKDDPEA
+580 LGESLMLLPEEGELP
-595 PLTLDERLL
+595 ERLQ
-604 AALLGEEWP
+604 AALLGDDWS

-644 LQREAMSLETDAP
+644 LQREAMELETEEP
-657 DLGELLDFLN
+657 DFGELLDFLN

-694 IGRRIERLQFLSTSL
+694 MGRRLERLQFLSSSL
-709 AAFLYSDAACDQD
+709 AAFLRGEAVFDQ
-722 ALEWLLELGNSSI
+722 AGLEWLLELGNSSI
-735 TYRSRYLALPQL
+735 TYRSRYLAVAQL

-769 LVARSLKRLNEDFGV
+769 LVARTLKRLNDDFGA
-784 PADNSLVLF
+784 PRETALPELVA
-793 TQRLASFDLGCL
+793 RLSRFDLRCL
-805 ENGLFG
+805 ENPLFG
-811 QSSVQAA
+811 EASLRAA
-818 LHGLADLLQRIGDT
+818 LDGLADLLQEVADV

>member
-1 MRFISSALVHAL
+1 
-13 IVKALELSAE
+13 
-23 PHMPDLLDRYPL
+23 MPDLLDRYPL
-35 TAGSYHEMLDASGA
+35 TAGTYHELLDDGGA
-49 VRPHWLRFYE
+49 VRAHWQPLVDQ
-59 HLQRSTPA
+59 LQRSTPL
-67 QLVQRQA
+67 QLAQRQA
-74 LVARQIQEN
+74 LLARQIQEN

-97 RPWELDLLPHLIPVE
+97 RPWELDLLPHIIPAD
-112 EWQQVAAGIAQRARL
+112 EWQRVAAGIAQRARL
-127 LNAVLADVY
+127 LNAVLADLY
-136 GPQTLIAEGLLPTE
+136 GPQTLIRDGLLPAE

-159 WPCQGVVPP
+159 WPCQGIQPP
-168 EGTFLH
+168 AGTFLH
-174 AYAVDLARTPDGRW
+174 LFAVDLARTPDGRW

-206 NRVIVSRAFPE
+206 NRTIVSRAFPD
-217 LYRDLDVQHLS
+217 LYRDLRVHHMA

-238 ARQAPS
+238 VRQAPS
-244 SNEAPLVV
+244 DAESPLVV

-263 FEHLYLAGQL
+263 FEHLYLARQL
-273 GYPLVEGSD
+273 GYPLVEGGD

-289 VYLKTLGG
+289 VYLKTLSG
-297 LRRVHA
+297 LQRVHA

-362 EHLFGEKLI
+362 QHLFGEELI
-371 LPSVATWWCGE
+371 LPSIATWWCGE
-382 PPVLAQALEKMP
+382 PPVLAQALEKLP

-401 FASQSFAPV
+401 FPSQSFVPV
-410 LGRDLS
+410 FGRDLD
-416 DEQRQA
+416 DEQRLA
-422 LATRMQA
+422 LAERIRA

-435 AQEIAQLSHAPI
+435 AQELAQLSQAPI
-447 WQGEEGQLQPRAIG
+447 WQAEEGALQPRAIG
-461 MRVYAVATADGYRVL
+461 MRVYAVASADGYRVL

-482 VAADADAEV
+482 VAAEADAEV
-491 VSMQRGGASKDTWIV
+491 VSMQRGGASKDTWV
-506 GERSSGS
+506 LSERTPSGEHWRTQR
-513 EPWKAGHALGVH
+513 ALGVR
-525 DLIRRDPNLPS
+525 DLVRRDPYLPS

-554 SARLLRIILARY
+554 SARLLRIMLARY
-566 IDGNDP
+566 VDGDDP
-572 SALHAAVT
+572 QALQAAVD
-580 LGERLNLLPKDDPEA
+580 LGESLMLLPDEGELP
-595 PLTLDERLL
+595 ERLL
-604 AALLGEEWP
+604 AALLGDDWP

-644 LQREAMSLETDAP
+644 LQREAMSLESEDP
-657 DLGELLDFLN
+657 NFGELLDFLN

-694 IGRRIERLQFLSTSL
+694 IGRRIERLQFLSSSL
-709 AAFLYSDAACDQD
+709 AAFLRGIAVFDQ
-722 ALEWLLELGNSSI
+722 AGLEWLLELGNSSI
-735 TYRSRYLALPQL
+735 TYRSRYLAVPQL

-769 LVARSLKRLNEDFGV
+769 LVSRTLRRLNDDFGV
-784 PADNSLVLF
+784 PRELGLNQLVE
-793 TQRLASFDLGCL
+793 RLGRFDLGNL
-805 ENGLFG
+805 ESALFG
-811 QSSVQAA
+811 DTGVRDV
-818 LHGLADLLQRIGDT
+818 LDGLAELLQEVADA
-832 SGQVSDRLAL
+832 SSQVSDRLAL

-850 VSQRTVSV
+850 VSQQTVSV

>member
-1 MRFISSALVHAL
+1 
-13 IVKALELSAE
+13 
-23 PHMPDLLDRYPL
+23 MPDLLDRYPL
-35 TAGSYHEMLDASGA
+35 TAGTYHELLDGSGA
-49 VRPHWLRFYE
+49 VRAHWQRLFDQ
-59 HLQRSTPA
+59 LQRSSPA

-74 LVARQIQEN
+74 LLARQIQEN

-97 RPWELDLLPHLIPVE
+97 RPWELDLLPHVIAAD
-112 EWQQVAAGIAQRARL
+112 EWQQLSAGIAQRARL
-127 LNAVLADVY
+127 LNAVLADLY
-136 GPQTLIAEGLLPTE
+136 GPQRLISEGLLPAE

-159 WPCQGVVPP
+159 WPCQGIAPP
-168 EGTFLH
+168 ESAFLH
-174 AYAVDLARTPDGRW
+174 LYAVDLARTPDGRW

-206 NRVIVSRAFPE
+206 NRTIVSRAFPD
-217 LYRDLDVQHLS
+217 LYRDLKVQHLA

-238 ARQAPS
+238 ARQAPQGDD
-244 SNEAPLVV
+244 APLVV

-263 FEHLYLAGQL
+263 FEHLYLARQL
-273 GYPLVEGSD
+273 GYPLVEGGD
-282 LTVRDAT
+282 LTVRNAT
-289 VYLKTLGG
+289 VYLKTLSG

-355 GFLPRIN
+355 GFLPKIN
-362 EHLFGEKLI
+362 QFLFGEELI
-371 LPSVATWWCGE
+371 LPSIATWWCGE
-382 PPVLAQALEKMP
+382 APVLAQALEKLP

-401 FASQSFAPV
+401 FPSQSFAPV
-410 LGRDLS
+410 FGRDLNES
-416 DEQRQA
+416 QRFE
-422 LATRMQA
+422 LAQRMQA

-435 AQEIAQLSHAPI
+435 AQELAQLSQAPV
-447 WQGEEGQLQPRAIG
+447 WQAEDGHLQPRAIG
-461 MRVYAVATADGYRVL
+461 MRMYAVASHDGYRVL

-482 VAADADAEV
+482 VAADAEAEV
-491 VSMQRGGASKDTWIV
+491 VSMQRGGASKDTWV
-506 GERSSGS
+506 LSDRAPSGEQ
-513 EPWKAGHALGVH
+513 WKAQRNVGVH
-525 DLIRRDPNLPS
+525 DLVRRDPYLPS

-554 SARLLRIILARY
+554 SARLLRIMLTRY
-566 IDGNDP
+566 VDGDDP
-572 SALHAAVT
+572 QALQAAVD
-580 LGERLNLLPKDDPEA
+580 LGERLALLPDEGELP
-595 PLTLDERLL
+595 ERLL
-604 AALLGEEWP
+604 AALLGEGWS

-644 LQREAMSLETDAP
+644 LQREALELEVDEP
-657 DLGELLDFLN
+657 DFGELLDFLN

-694 IGRRIERLQFLSTSL
+694 IGRRIERLQFLSSSL
-709 AAFLYSDAACDQD
+709 AAFLRGAGAFDQ
-722 ALEWLLELGNSSI
+722 AGLEWLLELGNSSI
-735 TYRSRYLALPQL
+735 TYRSRYLAVAQL

-769 LVARSLKRLNEDFGV
+769 LVTRTLKRLNDDFGA
-784 PADNSLVLF
+784 PRETALPQLVE
-793 TQRLASFDLGCL
+793 RLSRFDLGCL
-805 ENGLFG
+805 ENPLFG
-811 QSSVQAA
+811 KSSVRAA
-818 LHGLADLLQRIGDT
+818 LEGLADLLQEIAEA

>member
-1 MRFISSALVHAL
+1 
-13 IVKALELSAE
+13 
-23 PHMPDLLDRYPL
+23 MPDLLDRYPL
-35 TAGSYHEMLDASGA
+35 TAGTYHELLDDQGQ
-49 VRPHWLRFYE
+49 VRAHWQRLLE
-59 HLQRSTPA
+59 QLQRSSPG
-67 QLVQRQA
+67 QLAQRQA
-74 LVARQIQEN
+74 LLTRQIHEN

-97 RPWELDLLPHLIPVE
+97 RPWELDLLPHVIAAD
-112 EWQQVAAGIAQRARL
+112 EWQLLSTGIAQRARL
-127 LNAVLADVY
+127 LNAVLADLY
-136 GPQTLIAEGLLPTE
+136 GPQRLIREGLLPAE

-159 WPCQGVVPP
+159 WPCQGIRPP
-168 EGTFLH
+168 EQTFLH
-174 AYAVDLARTPDGRW
+174 LYAVDLARSPDGRW

-206 NRVIVSRAFPE
+206 NRMSVSRAFPD
-217 LYRDLDVQHLS
+217 LYRELQVQHLA

-238 ARQAPS
+238 ARQAPRDS
-244 SNEAPLVV
+244 EAPLVV

-263 FEHLYLAGQL
+263 FEHLYLARQL
-273 GYPLVEGSD
+273 GYPLVEGGD

-289 VYLKTLGG
+289 VYLKTLSG

-326 PGLLEAVRQGRVLV
+326 PGLLDAVRQGRVLV

-355 GFLPRIN
+355 GFLPKISQF
-362 EHLFGEKLI
+362 LLGEEL
-371 LPSVATWWCGE
+371 LQPSIATWWCGE
-382 PPVLAQALEKMP
+382 APVLQQALEKLP
-394 ELLIKPA
+394 DLLVKPA
-401 FASQSFAPV
+401 FASQSFTPV
-410 LGRDLS
+410 LGRDLNA
-416 DEQRQA
+416 EQRRQ
-422 LATRMQA
+422 LAERMRA

-435 AQEIAQLSHAPI
+435 AQELPQLSQAPV
-447 WQGEEGQLQPRAIG
+447 WQAENGQLQPRAIG
-461 MRVYAVATADGYRVL
+461 MRVYAVASEDGYRVL

-482 VAADADAEV
+482 VAAQAGAEV
-491 VSMQRGGASKDTWIV
+491 VSMQRGGASKDTWV
-506 GERSSGS
+506 LGERAPSG
-513 EPWKAGHALGVH
+513 EQWKAQRTIGVY
-525 DLIRRDPNLPS
+525 DLVRRDPYLPS

-554 SARLLRIILARY
+554 SARLLRIMLARY
-566 IDGNDP
+566 VDGDDP
-572 SALHAAVT
+572 QALLAAVD
-580 LGERLNLLPKDDPEA
+580 LGESLMLLPDEGELP
-595 PLTLDERLL
+595 ERLL
-604 AALLGEEWP
+604 AALLGEDWS

-644 LQREAMSLETDAP
+644 LQREAQELDTPEP
-657 DLGELLDFLN
+657 DFAELLDFLN

-694 IGRRIERLQFLSTSL
+694 IGRRIERLQFLSSSL
-709 AAFLYSDAACDQD
+709 AAFLRGTAAFDQAGLD
-722 ALEWLLELGNSSI
+722 WLLELGNSSI
-735 TYRSRYLALPQL
+735 TYRSRYLAVAQL

-769 LVARSLKRLNEDFGV
+769 LVTRTLKRLNDDFGV
-784 PADNSLVLF
+784 PRELALPHLVE
-793 TQRLASFDLGCL
+793 RLAHFDLGCL
-805 ENGLFG
+805 ENSLFG
-811 QSSVQAA
+811 EASVRAA
-818 LHGLADLLQRIGDT
+818 VEGLADLLQEIAEV

-850 VSQRTVSV
+850 VSQQTVSV

>member
-1 MRFISSALVHAL
+1 
-13 IVKALELSAE
+13 
-23 PHMPDLLDRYPL
+23 MPDLLDRYPL
-35 TAGSYHEMLDASGA
+35 TTGTYHELLDDSGA
-49 VRPHWLRFYE
+49 VRPHWRRLFDQ
-59 HLQRSTPA
+59 LQRSTPA
-67 QLVQRQA
+67 HLIQRQA
-74 LVARQIQEN
+74 LLARQIQEN

-97 RPWELDLLPHLIPVE
+97 RPWELDLLPHVIDPQ
-112 EWQQVAAGIAQRARL
+112 EWKHLSAGIAQRARL
-127 LNAVLADVY
+127 LNAVLADLY
-136 GPQTLIAEGLLPTE
+136 GPQRLISEGLLPAE

-159 WPCQGVVPP
+159 WPCQGIAPP
-168 EGTFLH
+168 DGSFLH
-174 AYAVDLARTPDGRW
+174 LYAVDLARTPDGRW

-206 NRVIVSRAFPE
+206 NRMIVSRAFPD
-217 LYRDLDVQHLS
+217 LYRDLKVRHLS

-244 SNEAPLVV
+244 DGESPLVV

-263 FEHLYLAGQL
+263 FEHLYLARQL
-273 GYPLVEGSD
+273 GYPLVEGGD

-289 VYLKTLGG
+289 VYLKTLSG

-355 GFLPRIN
+355 GFLPKIN
-362 EHLFGEKLI
+362 QYLFGEELI
-371 LPSVATWWCGE
+371 LPSIATWWCGE
-382 PPVLAQALEKMP
+382 PPVLAQALEKLP
-394 ELLIKPA
+394 QLLIKPA
-401 FASQSFAPV
+401 FPSQSFSPV
-410 LGRDLS
+410 FGRDLS
-416 DEQRQA
+416 EKQRSQ
-422 LATRMQA
+422 LAARMQA

-435 AQEIAQLSHAPI
+435 AQELAQLSQAPV
-447 WQGEEGQLQPRAIG
+447 WQAEDGHIQPRAIG
-461 MRVYAVATADGYRVL
+461 MRVYAVSGKDDYRVL
-476 PGGLTR
+476 SGGLTR
-482 VAADADAEV
+482 VAAEADAEV
-491 VSMQRGGASKDTWIV
+491 VSMQRGGASKDTWV
-506 GERSSGS
+506 LGEQAPGG
-513 EPWKAGHALGVH
+513 EQWKAQRTVGVH
-525 DLIRRDPNLPS
+525 DLVRRDPYLPS

-554 SARLLRIILARY
+554 SARLLRIMLGRY
-566 IDGNDP
+566 VDGDDP
-572 SALHAAVT
+572 QALQSAVS
-580 LGERLNLLPKDDPEA
+580 LGESLMLLPEEGE
-595 PLTLDERLL
+595 LHERLL
-604 AALLGEEWP
+604 AALLGDDWS

-644 LQREAMSLETDAP
+644 LQREAMELETEEP
-657 DLGELLDFLN
+657 DFGELLDFLN

-694 IGRRIERLQFLSTSL
+694 IGRRLERLQFLSGSL
-709 AAFLYSDAACDQD
+709 AAFLRSDAVFDQ
-722 ALEWLLELGNSSI
+722 AGLEWLLELGNSSI
-735 TYRSRYLALPQL
+735 TYRSRYLAVAQL

-769 LVARSLKRLNEDFGV
+769 LVARTLKRLNDDFGA
-784 PADNSLVLF
+784 PKETALPELV
-793 TQRLASFDLGCL
+793 TRLSRFDLRCL
-805 ENGLFG
+805 ENPLFG
-811 QSSVQAA
+811 EASLRAA
-818 LHGLADLLQRIGDT
+818 LDGLADLLQEVADVG
-832 SGQVSDRLAL
+832 GQVSDRLAL

>member
-1 MRFISSALVHAL
+1 
-13 IVKALELSAE
+13 
-23 PHMPDLLDRYPL
+23 MPDLLDRYPL
-35 TAGSYHEMLDASGA
+35 TTGTYHELMDDSGA
-49 VRPHWLRFYE
+49 VRTHWRRLFDQ
-59 HLQRSTPA
+59 LQRSTPA
-67 QLVQRQA
+67 QLLQRQA
-74 LVARQIQEN
+74 LLARQIQEN

-97 RPWELDLLPHLIPVE
+97 RPWELDLLPHVIDPQ
-112 EWQQVAAGIAQRARL
+112 EWQHLSAGIAQRARL
-127 LNAVLADVY
+127 LNAVLADLY
-136 GPQTLIAEGLLPTE
+136 GPQRLISEGLLPAE

-159 WPCQGVVPP
+159 WPCQGIVPP
-168 EGTFLH
+168 DGSFLH
-174 AYAVDLARTPDGRW
+174 LYAVDLARTPDGRW

-206 NRVIVSRAFPE
+206 NRMIVSRAFPD
-217 LYRDLDVQHLS
+217 LYRDLKVRHLS

-244 SNEAPLVV
+244 DGESPLVV

-263 FEHLYLAGQL
+263 FEHLYLARQL
-273 GYPLVEGSD
+273 GYPLVEGGD

-289 VYLKTLGG
+289 VYLKTLSG

-355 GFLPRIN
+355 GFLPKIN
-362 EHLFGEKLI
+362 QYLFGEELL
-371 LPSVATWWCGE
+371 LPSIATWWCGE
-382 PPVLAQALEKMP
+382 PPVLAQALEKLP
-394 ELLIKPA
+394 QLLIKPA
-401 FASQSFAPV
+401 FPSQSFSPV
-410 LGRDLS
+410 FGRDLS
-416 DEQRQA
+416 EAQRGQ
-422 LATRMQA
+422 LAARMQA

-435 AQEIAQLSHAPI
+435 AQELAQLSQAPV
-447 WQGEEGQLQPRAIG
+447 WQAEDGQIQPRAIG
-461 MRVYAVATADGYRVL
+461 MRMYAVSGKDDYRVL

-482 VAADADAEV
+482 VAAEADAEV
-491 VSMQRGGASKDTWIV
+491 VSMQRGGASKDTWV
-506 GERSSGS
+506 LGEQAPGG
-513 EPWKAGHALGVH
+513 EQWKAQRTVGVH
-525 DLIRRDPNLPS
+525 DLVRRDPYLPS

-554 SARLLRIILARY
+554 SARLLRIMLARY
-566 IDGNDP
+566 VDGDDP
-572 SALHAAVT
+572 QALQSAVA
-580 LGERLNLLPKDDPEA
+580 LGESLMLLPEEGELP
-595 PLTLDERLL
+595 ERLL
-604 AALLGEEWP
+604 AALLGDDWS

-644 LQREAMSLETDAP
+644 LQREAMELETEEADF
-657 DLGELLDFLN
+657 GELLDFLN

-694 IGRRIERLQFLSTSL
+694 IGRRLERLQFLSSSL
-709 AAFLYSDAACDQD
+709 AAFLRSDAVFDQ
-722 ALEWLLELGNSSI
+722 AGLEWLLELGNSSI
-735 TYRSRYLALPQL
+735 TYRSRYLAVAQL

-769 LVARSLKRLNEDFGV
+769 LVSRTLKRLNDDFAA
-784 PADNSLVLF
+784 PRETALPDLVA
-793 TQRLASFDLGCL
+793 RLSRFDLRCL
-805 ENGLFG
+805 ENPLFG
-811 QSSVQAA
+811 EASLRAA
-818 LHGLADLLQRIGDT
+818 LDGLADLLQEVADA

>member
-1 MRFISSALVHAL
+1 
-13 IVKALELSAE
+13 
-23 PHMPDLLDRYPL
+23 MPDLLDRYPL
-35 TAGSYHEMLDASGA
+35 TAGTYHELLDDGGA
-49 VRPHWLRFYE
+49 VRAHWRPLLDQ
-59 HLQRSTPA
+59 LQRSTPV
-67 QLVQRQA
+67 QLAQRQA
-74 LVARQIQEN
+74 LLARQIQEN

-97 RPWELDLLPHLIPVE
+97 RPWELDLLPHIIPAD
-112 EWQQVAAGIAQRARL
+112 EWQRVAAGIAQRARL
-127 LNAVLADVY
+127 LNAVLADLY
-136 GPQTLIAEGLLPTE
+136 GPQTLIRDGLLPAE

-159 WPCQGVVPP
+159 WPCQGIQPP
-168 EGTFLH
+168 AGTFLH
-174 AYAVDLARTPDGRW
+174 LFAVDLARTPDGRW

-206 NRVIVSRAFPE
+206 NRTIVSRAFPD
-217 LYRDLDVQHLS
+217 LYRDLRVHHLA

-238 ARQAPS
+238 VRQAPS
-244 SNEAPLVV
+244 DAEAPLVV

-263 FEHLYLAGQL
+263 FEHLYLARQL
-273 GYPLVEGSD
+273 GYPLVEGGD

-289 VYLKTLGG
+289 VYLKTLSG
-297 LRRVHA
+297 LQRVHA

-355 GFLPRIN
+355 GFLPKIN
-362 EHLFGEKLI
+362 QHLFGEELI
-371 LPSVATWWCGE
+371 LPSIATWWCGE
-382 PPVLAQALEKMP
+382 PPVLAQALEKLP

-401 FASQSFAPV
+401 FPSQSFVPV
-410 LGRDLS
+410 FGRDLD

-422 LATRMQA
+422 LAERMRA

-435 AQEIAQLSHAPI
+435 AQELAQLSQAPI
-447 WQGEEGQLQPRAIG
+447 WQAEEGVLQPRAIG
-461 MRVYAVATADGYRVL
+461 MRVYAVASADGYRVL

-491 VSMQRGGASKDTWIV
+491 VSMQRGGASKDTWV
-506 GERSSGS
+506 LSEHTPSGEQWRTQRS
-513 EPWKAGHALGVH
+513 LGVR
-525 DLIRRDPNLPS
+525 DLVRRDPYLPS

-554 SARLLRIILARY
+554 SARLLRIMLARY
-566 IDGNDP
+566 VDGDDP
-572 SALHAAVT
+572 QALQAAVE
-580 LGERLNLLPKDDPEA
+580 LGESLMLLPDEGELP
-595 PLTLDERLL
+595 ERLL
-604 AALLGEEWP
+604 AALLGDDWP

-644 LQREAMSLETDAP
+644 LQREALSLESEDP
-657 DLGELLDFLN
+657 NFGELLDFLN

-694 IGRRIERLQFLSTSL
+694 IGRRIERLQFLSSSL
-709 AAFLYSDAACDQD
+709 AAFLRGIAVFDQ
-722 ALEWLLELGNSSI
+722 AGLEWLLELGNSSI
-735 TYRSRYLALPQL
+735 TYRSRYLAVPQL

-769 LVARSLKRLNEDFGV
+769 LVSRTLRRLNDDFGV
-784 PADNSLVLF
+784 PRELGLNQLVE
-793 TQRLASFDLGCL
+793 RLGRFDLGNL
-805 ENGLFG
+805 ESALFG
-811 QSSVQAA
+811 ETGVRDV
-818 LHGLADLLQRIGDT
+818 LDGLAELLQEIADA

-850 VSQRTVSV
+850 VSQQTVSV

>member
-1 MRFISSALVHAL
+1 
-13 IVKALELSAE
+13 
-23 PHMPDLLDRYPL
+23 MPDLLDRYPL
-35 TAGSYHEMLDASGA
+35 TAGTYHELLNDSGE
-49 VRPHWLRFYE
+49 VRPHWRRLFDQ
-59 HLQRSTPA
+59 LQRSTPA

-74 LVARQIQEN
+74 LLARQIQEN

-97 RPWELDLLPHLIPVE
+97 RPWELDLLPHVIAAD
-112 EWQQVAAGIAQRARL
+112 EWQHLSAGIAQRARL
-127 LNAVLADVY
+127 LNAVLADLY
-136 GPQTLIAEGLLPTE
+136 GPQRLISEGLLPAE

-159 WPCQGVVPP
+159 WPCQGIAPP
-168 EGTFLH
+168 EDAFLH
-174 AYAVDLARTPDGRW
+174 LYAVDLARTPDGRW

-206 NRVIVSRAFPE
+206 NRTIVSRAFPE
-217 LYRDLDVQHLS
+217 LYRDLKVQHLA

-238 ARQAPS
+238 ARQAPCADD
-244 SNEAPLVV
+244 APLVV

-263 FEHLYLAGQL
+263 FEHLYLARQL
-273 GYPLVEGSD
+273 GYPLVEGGD

-289 VYLKTLGG
+289 VYLKTLSG

-355 GFLPRIN
+355 GFLPKIN
-362 EHLFGEKLI
+362 QYLFGEELL
-371 LPSVATWWCGE
+371 LPSIATWWCGE
-382 PPVLAQALEKMP
+382 APVLAQALEKLP

-401 FASQSFAPV
+401 FPSQSFAPV
-410 LGRDLS
+410 FGRDLS
-416 DEQRQA
+416 EQQRQA
-422 LATRMQA
+422 LAERMQA

-435 AQEIAQLSHAPI
+435 AQELAQLSQAPI
-447 WQGEEGQLQPRAIG
+447 WQAEDGQLQPRAIG
-461 MRVYAVATADGYRVL
+461 MRVYAVASGDGYRIL

-482 VAADADAEV
+482 VAAEADAEV
-491 VSMQRGGASKDTWIV
+491 VSMQRGGASKDTWV
-506 GERSSGS
+506 LGERAPSG
-513 EPWKAGHALGVH
+513 EQWKTQRNVGVH
-525 DLIRRDPNLPS
+525 DLVRRDPYLPS

-554 SARLLRIILARY
+554 SARLLRIMLARY
-566 IDGNDP
+566 VDGDDP
-572 SALHAAVT
+572 QALQAAVE
-580 LGERLNLLPKDDPEA
+580 LGERLMLLPEEGELP
-595 PLTLDERLL
+595 ERLL
-604 AALLGEEWP
+604 AALLGEDWS

-644 LQREAMSLETDAP
+644 LQREALELDTEEP
-657 DLGELLDFLN
+657 DFGELLDFLN

-694 IGRRIERLQFLSTSL
+694 IGRRIERLQFLSSSL
-709 AAFLYSDAACDQD
+709 AAFLRGAGAFDQ
-722 ALEWLLELGNSSI
+722 AGLEWLLELGNSSI
-735 TYRSRYLALPQL
+735 TYRSRYLAVAQL

-769 LVARSLKRLNEDFGV
+769 LVTRTLKRLNDDFGV
-784 PADNSLVLF
+784 PREAGLPQLVE
-793 TQRLASFDLGCL
+793 RLARFDLGCL
-805 ENGLFG
+805 ENPLFG
-811 QSSVQAA
+811 ENSVRAA
-818 LHGLADLLQRIGDT
+818 LGGLADLLQEIAEA

>member
-1 MRFISSALVHAL
+1 
-13 IVKALELSAE
+13 
-23 PHMPDLLDRYPL
+23 MPDLLDRYPL
-35 TAGSYHEMLDASGA
+35 TAGTYHELLNDSGE
-49 VRPHWLRFYE
+49 VRPHWRRLFDQ
-59 HLQRSTPA
+59 LQRSTPA

-74 LVARQIQEN
+74 LLARQIQEN

-97 RPWELDLLPHLIPVE
+97 RPWELDLLPHVIAAD
-112 EWQQVAAGIAQRARL
+112 EWQQLSAGIAQRARL
-127 LNAVLADVY
+127 LNAVLADLY
-136 GPQTLIAEGLLPTE
+136 GPQRLISEGLLPAE

-159 WPCQGVVPP
+159 WPCQGIAPP
-168 EGTFLH
+168 EDAFLH
-174 AYAVDLARTPDGRW
+174 LYAVDLARTPDGRW

-206 NRVIVSRAFPE
+206 NRTIVSRAFPE
-217 LYRDLDVQHLS
+217 LYRDLKVQHLA

-238 ARQAPS
+238 ARQAPCADD
-244 SNEAPLVV
+244 APLVV

-263 FEHLYLAGQL
+263 FEHLYLARQL
-273 GYPLVEGSD
+273 GYPLVEGGD

-289 VYLKTLGG
+289 VYLKTLSG

-355 GFLPRIN
+355 GFLPKIN
-362 EHLFGEKLI
+362 QYLFGEELL
-371 LPSVATWWCGE
+371 LPSIATWWCGE
-382 PPVLAQALEKMP
+382 APVLAQALEKLP

-401 FASQSFAPV
+401 FPSQSFAPV
-410 LGRDLS
+410 FGRDLS
-416 DEQRQA
+416 EQQRQA
-422 LATRMQA
+422 LAERMQA

-435 AQEIAQLSHAPI
+435 AQELAQLSQAPI
-447 WQGEEGQLQPRAIG
+447 WQAEDGQLQPRAIG
-461 MRVYAVATADGYRVL
+461 MRVYAVASGDGYRVL

-482 VAADADAEV
+482 VAAEADAEV
-491 VSMQRGGASKDTWIV
+491 VSMQRGGASKDTWV
-506 GERSSGS
+506 LGERAPSG
-513 EPWKAGHALGVH
+513 EQWKTQRNVGVH
-525 DLIRRDPNLPS
+525 DLVRRDPYLPS

-554 SARLLRIILARY
+554 SARLLRIMLARY
-566 IDGNDP
+566 VDGDDP
-572 SALHAAVT
+572 QALQAAVE
-580 LGERLNLLPKDDPEA
+580 LGERLMLLPEEGELP
-595 PLTLDERLL
+595 ERLL
-604 AALLGEEWP
+604 AALLGEDWS

-644 LQREAMSLETDAP
+644 LQREALELDTEEP
-657 DLGELLDFLN
+657 DFGELLDFLN

-694 IGRRIERLQFLSTSL
+694 IGRRIERLQFLSSSL
-709 AAFLYSDAACDQD
+709 AAFLRGAGAFDQ
-722 ALEWLLELGNSSI
+722 AGLEWLLELGNSSI
-735 TYRSRYLALPQL
+735 TYRSRYLAVAQL

-769 LVARSLKRLNEDFGV
+769 LVTRTLKRLNDDFGV
-784 PADNSLVLF
+784 PREAGLPQLVE
-793 TQRLASFDLGCL
+793 RLARFDLGCL
-805 ENGLFG
+805 ENPLFG
-811 QSSVQAA
+811 ENSVRAA
-818 LHGLADLLQRIGDT
+818 LGGLADLLQEIAEA

>member
-1 MRFISSALVHAL
+1 
-13 IVKALELSAE
+13 
-23 PHMPDLLDRYPL
+23 MPDLLDRYPL
-35 TAGSYHEMLDASGA
+35 TTGTYHELLDDNGA
-49 VRPHWLRFYE
+49 VRPHWRRLFDQ
-59 HLQRSTPA
+59 LQRSTPA
-67 QLVQRQA
+67 HLIQRQA
-74 LVARQIQEN
+74 LLARQIQEN

-97 RPWELDLLPHLIPVE
+97 RPWELDLLPHVIDPQ
-112 EWQQVAAGIAQRARL
+112 EWKHLSAGIAQRARL
-127 LNAVLADVY
+127 LNAVLADLY
-136 GPQTLIAEGLLPTE
+136 GPQRLISEGLLPAE

-159 WPCQGVVPP
+159 WPCQGIAPP
-168 EGTFLH
+168 DGSFLH
-174 AYAVDLARTPDGRW
+174 LYAVDLARTPDGRW

-206 NRVIVSRAFPE
+206 NRMIVSRAFPE
-217 LYRDLDVQHLS
+217 LYRDLRVRHLS

-244 SNEAPLVV
+244 DGESPLVV

-263 FEHLYLAGQL
+263 FEHLYLARQL
-273 GYPLVEGSD
+273 GYPLVEGGD

-289 VYLKTLGG
+289 VYLKTLSG

-355 GFLPRIN
+355 GFLPKIN
-362 EHLFGEKLI
+362 QYLFGEELI
-371 LPSVATWWCGE
+371 LPSIATWWCGE
-382 PPVLAQALEKMP
+382 PPVLAQALEKLP
-394 ELLIKPA
+394 QLLIKPA
-401 FASQSFAPV
+401 FPSQSFTPV
-410 LGRDLS
+410 FGRDLN
-416 DEQRQA
+416 EAQRGQ
-422 LATRMQA
+422 LAARMQA

-435 AQEIAQLSHAPI
+435 AQELAQLSQAPV
-447 WQGEEGQLQPRAIG
+447 WQAEGGHIQPRAIG
-461 MRVYAVATADGYRVL
+461 MRVYAVSGKDDYRVL
-476 PGGLTR
+476 SGGLTR
-482 VAADADAEV
+482 VAAEADAEV
-491 VSMQRGGASKDTWIV
+491 VSMQRGGASKDTWV
-506 GERSSGS
+506 LGEQAPGGEQWTAQRTV
-513 EPWKAGHALGVH
+513 GVH
-525 DLIRRDPNLPS
+525 DLVRRDPYLPS

-554 SARLLRIILARY
+554 SARLLRIMLGRY
-566 IDGNDP
+566 VDGDDP
-572 SALHAAVT
+572 QALQSAVS
-580 LGERLNLLPKDDPEA
+580 LGESLMLLPEEGE
-595 PLTLDERLL
+595 LHERLL
-604 AALLGEEWP
+604 AALLGDDWS

-644 LQREAMSLETDAP
+644 LQREAMELETEEP
-657 DLGELLDFLN
+657 DFGELLDFLN

-694 IGRRIERLQFLSTSL
+694 IGRRLERLQFLSSSL
-709 AAFLYSDAACDQD
+709 AAFLRSDAVFDQ
-722 ALEWLLELGNSSI
+722 AGLEWLLELGNSSI
-735 TYRSRYLALPQL
+735 TYRSRYLAVAQL

-753 LLLDEQ
+753 LVLDEQ

-769 LVARSLKRLNEDFGV
+769 LVARTLKRLNDDFGA
-784 PADNSLVLF
+784 PKETALPELV
-793 TQRLASFDLGCL
+793 TRLSRFDLRCL
-805 ENGLFG
+805 ENPLFG
-811 QSSVQAA
+811 EASLRAA
-818 LHGLADLLQRIGDT
+818 LDGLAELLQEVADVG
-832 SGQVSDRLAL
+832 GQVSDRLAL